1 MSRAALACGLVLAPS
16 LPSSAAPEH
25 PPAEILGF
33 WRGTSQCTDRVAAPA
48 CNDEEIV
55 YVFTAGS
62 APGAVRWQADKVV
75 DGTRQ
80 SMGDPL
86 DVAWNADDAC
96 WKSEFSNARVHV
108 VWCFTVTGGELRG
121 SAWLLPGKQ
130 TVRRVDAHRVTS
142 PAGGSRE

>member
-1 MSRAALACGLVLAPS
+1 VIHAAVIGGLVFAAS
-16 LPSSAAPEH
+16 LLSSAAPEH

-33 WRGTSQCTDRVAAPA
+33 WRGRSQCTDRVAAPA

-55 YVFTAGS
+55 YGFTAAE
-62 APGAVRWQADKVV
+62 APGAVRWKADKVV

-96 WKSEFSNARVHV
+96 WKSEFSNARVHI

-121 SAWLLPGKQ
+121 SAWLLPGKR
-130 TVRRVDAHRVTS
+130 TVRQVEARRLTS
-142 PAGGSRE
+142 APGGSRE